1 MLVWLLVIAGAVALD
16 QLSKALVMY
25 GLKLDE
31 VGETIPLIK
40 DVFHFT
46 HVRNTGAAFGMLG
59 DEDQRWIF
67 ILISLVGI
75 GALFVYLWK
84 FRPSS
89 KLACTALSLII
100 GGGIGNMIDR
110 CFRVGTVGGEERH
123 YVFDFLDFC
132 AFPDLWKWTFNVAD
146 AFVCVGAGILLAWS
160 VYALIKETKAEKA
173 KKALADGTAENSE
186 NSENTENSGN
196 SENSENSENKSS
208 ESLSETAESET
219 NNEEN
224 GKENV
229 SESNNDEG

>member
-75 GALFVYLWK
+75 GALFIYLWK

-110 CFRVGTVGGEERH
+110 CFRVGMVGGEERH

-146 AFVCVGAGILLAWS
+146 AFVCVGAGILLVWS

-173 KKALADGTAENSE
+173 KKALADGEP
-186 NSENTENSGN
+186 ENTEAATDITETEKKD
-196 SENSENSENKSS
+196 SEPSAEVS
-208 ESLSETAESET
+208 ESEINDEK
-219 NNEEN
+219 NDR
-224 GKENV
+224 KNV